1 MLKCYYFRKTRLE
14 TENIIVK
21 ILYMQTCMYRQIKYV
36 IILNVFHLPSLKLHK
51 YKYNNNTE
59 REYKVQFGLNETVSI
74 SVFVVRLKSFEKLVI
89 SNNNNMMKW
98 ASENYIRFY
107 VTKDQARDK
116 ASATK

>member
-1 MLKCYYFRKTRLE
+1 MYFTFPPLNFIN
-14 TENIIVK
+14 TSII
-21 ILYMQTCMYRQIKYV
+21 
-36 IILNVFHLPSLKLHK
+36 IILNE
-51 YKYNNNTE
+51 N
-59 REYKVQFGLNETVSI
+59 KVQFGLNETVSI